1 MGVGVGAYSAE
12 TNKVMASFI
21 LNVSPRKQPTSIHL
35 TGTSFSTLTFC
46 CLEALSPFNKDE
58 VSHTDH
64 VPLEAMNVELSRQ
77 ESVSRL

>member
-58 VSHTDH
+58 VRPYGRTILHGPGDDC
-64 VPLEAMNVELSRQ
+64 
-77 ESVSRL
+77 